1 MPQPDTTRRQTTVV
15 PRRHEGLVGFGHL
28 FLVAAPTTIARMA
41 SGVGTALWWA
51 RMRAGLSQKDLAD
64 AVGAARQTISDV
76 ERGAAI
82 PSVSLAISIAAHVGR
97 PVEDLFG
104 GNDAR

>member
-1 MPQPDTTRRQTTVV
+1 
-15 PRRHEGLVGFGHL
+15 
-28 FLVAAPTTIARMA
+28 
-41 SGVGTALWWA
+41 
-51 RMRAGLSQKDLAD
+51 MRLGLSQKDLAD

-82 PSVSLAISIAAHVGR
+82 PSVRLALSIAACVGR

-104 GNDAR
+104 GNNAR